1 MAAIVT
7 QTADNAYRIRDVF
20 RAANRDNYPLGVYQ
34 ALYDHITVGEDEAY
48 GEGEAYHLSDLD
60 SLDIIAW
67 CCDPRETTLDTLDTL
82 AARSCVDYPV
92 LYVDEDAKTVYHLA
106 YYS

>member
-20 RAANRDNYPLGVYQ
+20 RAANRDCYPLGVYQ
-34 ALYDHITVGEDEAY
+34 ALYDYITV

-67 CCDPRETTLDTLDTL
+67 CCDRDETTLDTLDTL

-92 LYVDEDAKTVYHLA
+92 LYVDYDAKTIYHLA